1 MAVIIG
7 NMENWNKKLIEA
19 AEKGRVEELRLCLA
33 NGANIDSQKDDGLT
47 ALMVAARV
55 GHVEVCQ
62 LLLEN
67 RCNKD
72 ITDDR
77 GWTALMMAASK
88 GHVEHSTGWT
98 ALMLAAIWGHV
109 EVCQLLL
116 ENRCNKDITSSDGQT
131 ALHLAAKWGRLQT
144 TRYLVEQASISP
156 LVKTHQGKTPYDLAT
171 ENKYGQNKEV
181 MEYLQTAVLRMK
193 DNKVPTEIELM
204 ADKRSVPLYL
214 KLLESGSEKKRDIRL
229 VIVGKKGAGKT
240 SLVNRLFKE
249 GKKTGGPSSF
259 LKRLF
264 GRNNA
269 DVTSTNGIEIH
280 VIKCKAKFGDSIWNK
295 LEGNYKATEL
305 NARLLKPYEETL
317 TNKHS
322 LASIEKAAHNTFND
336 NTSPTGFEE
345 SKVPLSTSQPSK
357 LKHPVDTEC
366 KEQTQVDSQIER
378 LVATACTE
386 DTQVKHSDRAQETV
400 KDNTCITILY
410 RRVDESNDSTFFS
423 QQHEKMKPPV
433 VTQVEPPVTTKSKIT
448 NTDHRQE
455 QNLLLSKAYKDI
467 KAMMDKS
474 KVDLHDKEE
483 YVNFLLWD
491 FAGDEEFYHTHQ
503 TFLSQ
508 DAIYLVVT
516 KLNEANDKN
525 AQDMFQLWMNSI
537 HCYCRLDDQQ
547 NKPERVTPTM
557 DDSMEK
563 EETNMCDPPVILVG
577 SHKDKVRN
585 SKGETI
591 EIECKK
597 QIESFVKG
605 VSDDACGHIR
615 SEYFISNTK
624 DDDCEFKKIKQDI
637 LNLARGMKSW
647 NKTYPLKFTQLEKSL
662 QEKMTVL
669 QIPII
674 TFNELMSIS
683 LETPMPMNDEE
694 LVLFLKFQHELR
706 AIVYFEDLPD
716 FIILDT
722 QWLSDAFKCIVTA
735 EKFQFDVSRHKMK
748 DKLEDLNVRGILHT
762 EVLDDIFKDKRNVLY
777 KHEKHKDDILN
788 IMEKFDIIIPAT
800 GESADEKPCFYVPC
814 MVKSKPENDIYEMF
828 NVTKDTCKKSTWLCF
843 KFRFLP
849 PHLINHLIASLSRKY
864 KIAVVDTPEQEKSE
878 IALFRGIAVFELE
891 ETIKLRKL
899 LLRTCPNLIQIQV
912 LEFRK
917 EIKTG
922 MYKHIASFVTE
933 EIDKII
939 SRRFKMSNVKFEKRW
954 KCDLK
959 NPDSVTGLI
968 DFSAEQDKVYYC
980 EACTTTH
987 EFNNEWSDLE
997 VRTSCLSQSS
1007 EQIPSLNLYPEIS
1020 GQIQRTGTSTKV
1032 RVHVQAG
1039 DRVFSNVNQEA
1050 TSTASFSG
1058 FTKEEINFTKMGMI
1072 VLNILADASY
1082 DLLKPDKPN
1091 LRPRSDCDITHLY
1104 SEHRKLNKHIP
1115 SNLWGG
1121 TWQTIQNTDIAIGD
1135 DIERIRLTRNELQHS
1150 RIFKLEDKRFIEL
1163 CNILSDLLKRFDLH
1177 NTPTRLYTDALNDI
1191 LAKTISAEEVKSIE
1205 NDIHVLGMR
1214 IEVEIEH

>member
-1 MAVIIG
+1 MREGLRAKLRPRHGAVMLTNFAIG
-7 NMENWNKKLIEA
+7 YCNP
-19 AEKGRVEELRLCLA
+19 RV
-33 NGANIDSQKDDGLT
+33 D
-47 ALMVAARV
+47 V
-55 GHVEVCQ
+55 G
-62 LLLEN
+62 
-67 RCNKD
+67 
-72 ITDDR
+72 
-77 GWTALMMAASK
+77 
-88 GHVEHSTGWT
+88 
-98 ALMLAAIWGHV
+98 
-109 EVCQLLL
+109 
-116 ENRCNKDITSSDGQT
+116 
-131 ALHLAAKWGRLQT
+131 
-144 TRYLVEQASISP
+144 
-156 LVKTHQGKTPYDLAT
+156 GK
-171 ENKYGQNKEV
+171 
-181 MEYLQTAVLRMK
+181 
-193 DNKVPTEIELM
+193 NKVPTEIELM

-240 SLVNRLFKE
+240 TLVNRLFKE
-249 GKKTGGPSSF
+249 GKKDGGLASF
-259 LKRLF
+259 FKRLF
-264 GRNNA
+264 RRNNA

-280 VIKCKAKFGDSIWNK
+280 VIKCKAQYGDSIWNK
-295 LEGNYKATEL
+295 LEGNYKETEL
-305 NARLLKPYEETL
+305 HARLLKPYQEKL
-317 TNKHS
+317 ANKDD
-322 LASIEKAAHNTFND
+322 LASIEKAAHNTIKD
-336 NTSPTGFEE
+336 NTSLTGFDE
-345 SKVPLSTSQPSK
+345 SKEPISTSQPAK
-357 LKHPVDTEC
+357 RKHPVDTEY
-366 KEQTQVDSQIER
+366 KEEPTV
-378 LVATACTE
+378 
-386 DTQVKHSDRAQETV
+386 DTQIKGLVVTDPTEKTSDKYKVKHLDRGHETI
-400 KDNTCITILY
+400 KDNTLITILY
-410 RRVDESNDSTFFS
+410 RRVDESNDSTTFS
-423 QQHEKMKPPV
+423 QQLEKMKSPV
-433 VTQVEPPVTTKSKIT
+433 VTQVEPPVTTKSKETHI
-448 NTDHRQE
+448 NHQQK
-455 QNLLLSKAYKDI
+455 QNVPISKAHMDI
-467 KAMMDKS
+467 IAMIDKS
-474 KVDLHDKEE
+474 KIDLHDKEE

-516 KLNEANDKN
+516 KLNEADDKN
-525 AQDMFQLWMNSI
+525 AQEMFQLWMNSI

-547 NKPERVTPTM
+547 NKPASVTPTM
-557 DDSMEK
+557 DESTEK
-563 EETNMCDPPVILVG
+563 EETNKCDPPVILVG
-577 SHKDKVRN
+577 SHKDKVKI

-591 EIECKK
+591 GIECKK
-597 QIESFVKG
+597 QIKSYVKG
-605 VSDDACGHIR
+605 VSDDACRHIR

-624 DDDCEFKKIKQDI
+624 DDDSEFQKIKQDI
-637 LNLARGMKSW
+637 LTLARGMKSW
-647 NKTYPLKFTQLEKSL
+647 NKAYPLKFTQLEKCL
-662 QEKMTVL
+662 QEKKIEL

-674 TFNELMSIS
+674 TFPELMKIS

-694 LVLFLKFQHELR
+694 LVLFLKFHHELR
-706 AIVYFEDLPD
+706 AIVYFGDLPD

-748 DKLEDLNVRGILHT
+748 EKLEDLNVRGILHT

-777 KHEKHKDDILN
+777 KHEQHKDAILN
-788 IMEKFDIIIPAT
+788 IMEKFDIIILAT
-800 GESADEKPCFYVPC
+800 RDNANEKPCYYVPC

-864 KIAVVDTPEQEKSE
+864 KFAVVDTPGLEKSQ

-939 SRRFKMSNVKFEKRW
+939 SRRFKMSNVKFEKKW

-968 DFSAEQDKVYYC
+968 DFSAEQGKVFYC

-997 VRTSCLSQSS
+997 IITPC
-1007 EQIPSLNLYPEIS
+1007 
-1020 GQIQRTGTSTKV
+1020 
-1032 RVHVQAG
+1032 
-1039 DRVFSNVNQEA
+1039 
-1050 TSTASFSG
+1050 

-1072 VLNILADASY
+1072 ALNILADALY
-1082 DLLKPDKPN
+1082 DLLKQDKAN
-1091 LRPRSDCDITHLY
+1091 LRPRSDCDITNLY

-1115 SNLWGG
+1115 SGSWGG
-1121 TWQTIQNTDIAIGD
+1121 SWQTIRNTDIAIGD

-1163 CNILSDLLKRFDLH
+1163 CNILSDLLKRFDHH
-1177 NTPTRLYTDALNDI
+1177 NIPRRLYTDELNDI

-1205 NDIHVLGMR
+1205 NDILGMM
-1214 IEVEIEH
+1214 IEVEIDH

>member
-1 MAVIIG
+1 M
-7 NMENWNKKLIEA
+7 LA
-19 AEKGRVEELRLCLA
+19 AEG
-33 NGANIDSQKDDGLT
+33 
-47 ALMVAARV
+47 
-55 GHVEVCQ
+55 GHVEVSR

-72 ITDDR
+72 ITDR
-77 GWTALMMAASK
+77 
-88 GHVEHSTGWT
+88 
-98 ALMLAAIWGHV
+98 
-109 EVCQLLL
+109 
-116 ENRCNKDITSSDGQT
+116 DGRT
-131 ALHLAAKWGRLQT
+131 ALHLAAEYGGLQV
-144 TRYLVEQASISP
+144 TRCLVEEGGISP
-156 LVKTHQGKTPYDLAT
+156 FVKTHKGKTPYDLAAAR
-171 ENKYGQNKEV
+171 KRGQYKEV
-181 MEYLQTAVLRMK
+181 MEYLQTDAQRIK
-193 DNKVPTEIELM
+193 DNEVPTEIELM

-214 KLLESGSEKKRDIRL
+214 KLLKSGSEKKRDIRL

-249 GKKTGGPSSF
+249 GKKDGGLTSLF
-259 LKRLF
+259 KRLF

-269 DVTSTNGIEIH
+269 DVTSTNGLEIH

-295 LEGNYKATEL
+295 LEGNYKETEL
-305 NARLLKPYEETL
+305 NARLLKPYEEEL
-317 TNKHS
+317 ANKHS

-336 NTSPTGFEE
+336 NTSPTGFDE
-345 SKVPLSTSQPSK
+345 SKVPLSSSQSTK
-357 LKHPVDTEC
+357 LKHPRDTEC
-366 KEQTQVDSQIER
+366 KEETQEDSQIER
-378 LVATACTE
+378 LVATAYTEKNSE
-386 DTQVKHSDRAQETV
+386 DTQVKHSNGAQETF
-400 KDNTCITILY
+400 KDNTLILY

-423 QQHEKMKPPV
+423 QQGEKIKPSV
-433 VTQVEPPVTTKSKIT
+433 VTQVEPPVTTKYKIT
-448 NTDHRQE
+448 NTDHQQKE
-455 QNLLLSKAYKDI
+455 NLLLAKTHKNI

-525 AQDMFQLWMNSI
+525 AQNMFQLWMNSI

-547 NKPERVTPTM
+547 NKPESVTPTM
-557 DDSMEK
+557 DESTEK
-563 EETNMCDPPVILVG
+563 EETNKCDPPVILVG
-577 SHKDKVRN
+577 SHKDKVIN
-585 SKGETI
+585 AKGETI
-591 EIECKK
+591 GIECKK
-597 QIESFVKG
+597 KIESYVKG

-624 DDDCEFKKIKQDI
+624 DDDSVFQKIKQDI
-637 LNLARGMKSW
+637 LTLARGMKSW
-647 NKTYPLKFTQLEKSL
+647 NKAYPLKFTQLEKSL
-662 QEKMTVL
+662 QEKMIEL

-674 TFNELMSIS
+674 TFKELMKIS

-694 LVLFLKFQHELR
+694 LMLFLKFHHEIR
-706 AIVYFEDLPD
+706 AIVYFGDLPD

-748 DKLEDLNVRGILHT
+748 EKLEDLNVRGILHT
-762 EVLDDIFKDKRNVLY
+762 EVLDDIFKDERNVLY
-777 KHEKHKDDILN
+777 KHEQHKDAILN

-800 GESADEKPCFYVPC
+800 RDNANEKPCYYVPC

-849 PHLINHLIASLSRKY
+849 PHLINHLIASLSRNY
-864 KIAVVDTPEQEKSE
+864 KIAVVDTPRQEKRE

-939 SRRFKMSNVKFEKRW
+939 SRRFKMSNVKFEKKW

-959 NPDSVTGLI
+959 NTDSVTGLI
-968 DFSAEQDKVYYC
+968 DFSAEQDKIYYC
-980 EACTTTH
+980 EECTTTH

-997 VRTSCLSQSS
+997 IITPCLSQSS
-1007 EQIPSLNLYPEIS
+1007 ENIPSLNLNPESS
-1020 GQIQRTGTSTKV
+1020 GQIQRTETSTKV

-1091 LRPRSDCDITHLY
+1091 LRPRSDCDVTHLY
-1104 SEHRKLNKHIP
+1104 NEHRKLNKHIP

-1150 RIFKLEDKRFIEL
+1150 CIFKLEDKRFIEL
-1163 CNILSDLLKRFDLH
+1163 CNILSDLLKRFDHH

-1191 LAKTISAEEVKSIE
+1191 LAKTISGEEVKSIE
-1205 NDIHVLGMR
+1205 NDIHLLGMM
-1214 IEVEIEH
+1214 IEVEIDH